1 MGISE
6 IRMCRMLM
14 DMVHGRNDVVKM
26 DALLPHRE
34 SAMLLSVHASGELRK
49 DEALTKTIFPQ

>member
-1 MGISE
+1 
-6 IRMCRMLM
+6 MLM